1 MYIEPIYLLTAA
13 LCFCSFM
20 IGRNW
25 SALKHQATIEF
36 TVTHLIE
43 EGYLRT
49 YVNADGETELIKIR
63 DERNSN
69 GWSRTST
76 ND

>member
-1 MYIEPIYLLTAA
+1 MYIDPTYLMLAGV
-13 LCFCSFM
+13 CFCAFM

-25 SALKHQATIEF
+25 GQMSSTMTIAATIE
-36 TVTHLIE
+36 HLIE
-43 EGYLRT
+43 EGYLRS

-76 ND
+76 DD

>member
-1 MYIEPIYLLTAA
+1 MYIEPIYLLTAG
-13 LCFCSFM
+13 LCFCAFM
-20 IGRNW
+20 MGRSW
-25 SALKHQATIEF
+25 SQWTSSQAIVATIE
-36 TVTHLIE
+36 HLID
-43 EGYLRT
+43 EGYLRA

-76 ND
+76 DD